1 VVPVW
6 DAAEIIMA
14 NMNPRLTLTRIFT
27 FDTAHSLDNYPGKC
41 RHIHGHTYT
50 LFVTIEGPV
59 INENGHPYDGMIMD
73 FSDIKNWV
81 HEAVLKKF
89 DHFLLLR
96 KGSELSKIEYPEWDH
111 VYLTSYQPSCENIL
125 MDISGK
131 LLATIPDGIRLSR
144 VKLHETPTAFA
155 EVEF

>member
-1 VVPVW
+1 MVPAW
-6 DAAEIIMA
+6 DAAEINMT

-27 FDTAHSLDNYPGKC
+27 FDTAHALENYPGKC

-59 INENGHPYDGMIMD
+59 LTENGHPYEGMIMD
-73 FSDIKNWV
+73 FSDIKKWV
-81 HEAVLKKF
+81 QEAVLIKF

-111 VYLTSYQPSCENIL
+111 IYLTSYQPSCENIL